1 MHEEKYM
8 AAANI
13 LVVEDEKII
22 AKGIE
27 KRLKGLGYAVAGLIG
42 NGEEAAEKAAGFAPD
57 LILMDINLGGGIDGI
72 ETARRIQLKL
82 DVPVIFLTAFSDDDT
97 LQRAKKTEPHGY
109 ILKPYED
116 KDLQTAIEIGLYRH
130 KMERRLR
137 ENEQWL
143 ASTLGSIGDGVIA
156 TNAEGC
162 VRFMNPLAERLT
174 GWAHDDA
181 VGRPL
186 SEVFRIFDEV
196 TKEEKANPAY
206 QTLKSGKPSE
216 LMANTILR
224 AKDGTEHPVDHSASP
239 IQDTQGQLSGTV
251 LVFRDI
257 TERRQLEQNLRQAQK
272 MEAIGRL
279 AGGIA
284 HDFNN
289 IMMIISGFSDLLLDD
304 ENLSEEQREYIV
316 NIQEAGK
323 RAGALTQQIMAFSR
337 KQLLMPSVLNLNSV
351 VRDMT
356 VMARRLIGSSIELT
370 TTMAPRLGSVKA
382 DPTQIGQI
390 ILNLV
395 ANARDAMPQG
405 GNIAI
410 TTANVTMAAGE
421 VSFIPAGAYARL
433 TVSDQGSGI
442 PEDVLPQIF
451 EPFFTTKSL
460 GQGTGLGLATVY
472 GIVKQSGGYIIV
484 TSKLQQGTTFH
495 VYFPLIEEAAPQEA
509 DDAFE
514 LAPHGKETILL
525 VEDEEMVR
533 MLTRMGLEREGY
545 TVLEAVDGREA
556 LRVAEEHPET
566 IHLLMTDLIMPYL
579 SGREVAD
586 ALIGAHKVNRVVF
599 MSGFTDDLSVLNDL
613 NAKAVDF
620 QAKPFTVSEM
630 LVKVREVLDRT

>member
-1 MHEEKYM
+1 MT
-8 AAANI
+8 AANI

-27 KRLKGLGYAVAGLIG
+27 KRLKALGYAVAGLMG
-42 NGEEAAEKAAGFAPD
+42 SGEEAVGKAVALKPD
-57 LILMDINLGGGIDGI
+57 LVLMDINLGEGIDGI
-72 ETARRIQLKL
+72 EAARRIQQQL

-143 ASTLGSIGDGVIA
+143 ASTLGSIADGVIA
-156 TNAEGC
+156 TNIEGR

-174 GWAHDDA
+174 GWNHDEA
-181 VGRPL
+181 LGKAL
-186 SEVFRIFDEV
+186 AEVFHIVDEQTQAV
-196 TKEEKANPAY
+196 LGNPAS
-206 QTLKSGKPSE
+206 QTLQSGKPSGVKADS
-216 LMANTILR
+216 LLK
-224 AKDGTEHPVDHSASP
+224 AKDGSAYPIDHSTSP
-239 IQDTQGQLSGTV
+239 IQDTQGQLSGAV

-289 IMMIISGFSDLLLDD
+289 IMMIISGFSDLLLDN
-304 ENLSEEQREYIV
+304 EQLSEDQREYIV

-337 KQLLMPSVLNLNSV
+337 KQLLMPCVLNLNTV
-351 VRDMT
+351 VRDMSA
-356 VMARRLIGSSIELT
+356 MARRLVGSSIKLVT
-370 TTMAPRLGSVKA
+370 AMDPQLGSVKA

-395 ANARDAMPQG
+395 VNGRDAMPKG
-405 GNIAI
+405 GCISI
-410 TTANVTMAAGE
+410 GTANVTMAAGE
-421 VSFIPAGAYARL
+421 VSFIPPGSYAKL
-433 TVSDQGSGI
+433 TVSDEGSGI
-442 PEDVLPQIF
+442 PDDVLPQIF
-451 EPFFTTKSL
+451 EPFFTTKAL

-472 GIVKQSGGYIIV
+472 GIVKQSGGYIV
-484 TSKLQQGTTFH
+484 VSSKLQQGTTFH
-495 VYFPLIEEAAPQEA
+495 VYFPLIEEVAPPHSNENFA
-509 DDAFE
+509 
-514 LAPHGKETILL
+514 LSPHGKETILL

-545 TVLEAVDGREA
+545 TVLEATDGREA
-556 LRVAEEHPET
+556 LELAESHPEP
-566 IHLLMTDLIMPYL
+566 IHLLMTDLVMPFL
-579 SGREVAD
+579 SGREVAN
-586 ALIGAHKVNRVVF
+586 ALIEGRKVNRVVF
-599 MSGFTDDLSVLNDL
+599 MSGFTDDLSVLDGL
-613 NAKAVDF
+613 QAKAIDF
-620 QAKPFTVSEM
+620 QPKPFKVSEM